1 MKEHLPDKIM
11 NKVANSGCVSW
22 LMLVFIMF
30 ASALALYL
38 LYVGVTNFI
47 EVKFG

>member
-11 NKVANSGCVSW
+11 MKMANSGCVSW
-22 LMLVFIMF
+22 FNLLFVIF